1 MKAMVV
7 KRPKERL
14 ILEERERPTL
24 GPGQALIKVHACGV
38 CHSDLHALLGDFP
51 FAKFPLVLGHEVA
64 GVVEAFGEGVNW
76 PKVGTR
82 VGMPWLYSACGHCP
96 ACLKGDEVLCPEMQ
110 VTGVTVDGGYAEY
123 MQAPAAYL
131 TPIPDELTFEEAAP
145 LMCAGLTVYNALVNA
160 GFKPGQKVAVIG
172 LGGLGHMAVAY
183 AKAMGGRVA
192 AVSSSSAKEAQAKM
206 LGAERFIDT
215 GRVGVA
221 DGLKAWDGGAD
232 VVLAT
237 APNAKLAT
245 EAIKG
250 LGADGVVVVIGVMS
264 EPIEASAMELISGRK
279 KLIGSPSG
287 SRKDLR
293 NALEIAAKLGVRA
306 QVSTYGLTQANEV
319 LEKMQKGELPGRAV
333 LVPR

>member
-123 MQAPAAYL
+123 MLAPAAYL

-172 LGGLGHMAVAY
+172 LGGLGHLAVAY

-192 AVSSSSAKEAQAKM
+192 VVSSSSEKDAQAKM

-215 GRVGVA
+215 GHVGVA
-221 DGLKAWDGGAD
+221 GGLKAWDGGAD
-232 VVLAT
+232 IVLAT
-237 APNAKLAT
+237 APNAKLAS
-245 EAIKG
+245 EAIGG
-250 LGADGVVVVIGVMS
+250 LGPDGVLVVLGVMN
-264 EPIEASAMELISGRK
+264 EPIEATAMELISARK
-279 KLIGSPSG
+279 KILGSPSG

-293 NALEIAAKLGVRA
+293 DALQIAAKLGVRP
-306 QVSTYGLTQANEV
+306 QIGTYGLTQANEV
-319 LEKMQKGELPGRAV
+319 LEKMKKGALQGRAV
-333 LVPR
+333 LVLG

>member
-172 LGGLGHMAVAY
+172 
-183 AKAMGGRVA
+183 
-192 AVSSSSAKEAQAKM
+192 
-206 LGAERFIDT
+206 T
-215 GRVGVA
+215 GRAWPYGR
-221 DGLKAWDGGAD
+221 GLRQGDGGPCGGGI
-232 VVLAT
+232 LF
-237 APNAKLAT
+237 
-245 EAIKG
+245 ERKG
-250 LGADGVVVVIGVMS
+250 GPGQDAW
-264 EPIEASAMELISGRK
+264 
-279 KLIGSPSG
+279 
-287 SRKDLR
+287 SR
-293 NALEIAAKLGVRA
+293 ALHR
-306 QVSTYGLTQANEV
+306 YG
-319 LEKMQKGELPGRAV
+319 
-333 LVPR
+333 PRWG